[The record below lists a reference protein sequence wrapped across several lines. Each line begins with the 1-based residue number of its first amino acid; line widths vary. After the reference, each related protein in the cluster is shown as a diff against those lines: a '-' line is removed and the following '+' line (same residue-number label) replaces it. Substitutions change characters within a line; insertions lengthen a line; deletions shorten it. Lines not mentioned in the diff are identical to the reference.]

1 MKLTKIHILYALE
14 GMESTK
20 KRPNGRISVSEMP
33 LTKPFKC
40 SSPKE
45 LSIASPFF
53 MP

>member
-1 MKLTKIHILYALE
+1 MILSKSHLLHALE

-20 KRPNGRISVSEMP
+20 KRPNGRISVSEMS
-33 LTKPFKC
+33 LTKPFKY